1 MRGVG
6 GTNVDEVLVVGRVGG
21 WRSGGGGGGGGSG
34 GTGGSG
40 GSHGSGGR
48 WWIVIGCV
56 WI

>member
-6 GTNVDEVLVVGRVGG
+6 GTNVDEVLMVDRVGG
-21 WRSGGGGGGGGSG
+21 WRSGGGSG
-34 GTGGSG
+34 
-40 GSHGSGGR
+40 GSGGR

>member
-48 WWIVIGCV
+48 GWIVIGCV